1 MDPEESF
8 SIQNGGTSFII
19 NNMKGSEFIPE
30 KKKTLKIPTKR
41 LREVVSPNQGDNL
54 ALLKNE
60 LSCVPPA
67 LSANKRL
74 PVRTGT
80 NLNGTLHGM

>member
-1 MDPEESF
+1 MDPGES
-8 SIQNGGTSFII
+8 SIQNCETSFI
-19 NNMKGSEFIPE
+19 NSNMKAPEVSPE
-30 KKKTLKIPTKR
+30 KKKKVKIPAKR

-54 ALLKNE
+54 ALLKDE

-74 PVRTGT
+74 PFRTGT
-80 NLNGTLHGM
+80 SLTGTLRGM